1 MVKSLN
7 LCEKLIWVS
16 RQNVRPGVWMAVNSP
31 SDSGLI
37 EQAKPAMKISI
48 IVATDQ
54 ENGIGKDGGL
64 PWRNKADLGHFSLTT
79 KGNGN
84 NAVVMGRTTWQSL
97 PNPPLA
103 DRTNLVLSTTM
114 QEGKGC
120 RVVRSVEE
128 AIAVAEGLSVEEL
141 WVIGG
146 RKTYEAFEATE
157 RVDKYVVTKIDG
169 VHDCDVW
176 YRPDMQDF
184 WMQSWHKIEGGDV
197 IEWVRAE

>member
-1 MVKSLN
+1 
-7 LCEKLIWVS
+7 
-16 RQNVRPGVWMAVNSP
+16 
-31 SDSGLI
+31 
-37 EQAKPAMKISI
+37 MKISI

-54 ENGIGKDGGL
+54 ENGIGKDGRL
-64 PWRNKADLGHFSLTT
+64 PWRNKADLRHFSLTT

-84 NAVVMGRTTWQSL
+84 NAVIMGRTTWRSL
-97 PNPPLA
+97 PTSPLA

-114 QEGKGC
+114 QEGGGC

-128 AIAVAEGLSVEEL
+128 AITVVEGLGVEEL

-146 RKTYEAFEATE
+146 RQTYKAFEAIG

-176 YRPDMQDF
+176 YRPNLQDF
-184 WMQSWHKIEGGDV
+184 WERSWHKIEGGDV
-197 IEWVRAE
+197 TEWIQAEDAS